1 MKKAISI
8 VLLATILLQSCVAF
22 HKTSIPLNDAQNQ
35 GMVKVTTTY
44 GKQMEFTNL
53 YIKDSIYYGVTK
65 TMDLRLDESQIL
77 EVYLKNK
84 TKSTVQTV
92 FAILVPVVIFS
103 MIILA
108 VGLNKADED
117 LQQFLNSI

>member
-1 MKKAISI
+1 MKKSVSI

-22 HKTSIPLNDAQNQ
+22 QKKSVPLNYAQNQ

-84 TKSTVQTV
+84 KKSTVMTV
-92 FAILVPVVIFS
+92 LAI
-103 MIILA
+103 IIPLA
-108 VGLNKADED
+108 VLVALMAVALANATTDTLNR
-117 LQQFLNSI
+117 LSGI